1 VHTNVERNAINDAIF
16 AQHLGKTHSKIESVP
31 LPMHTIVIKA
41 SKLKWKKQGKK
52 REYVDMNGIAKDLLY
67 ASCGDA
73 YLTQNKSRHHDP
85 LLKLYYDVPIMI
97 NCNIDVEKHEANGAC
112 CRFVKVKLKHSV
124 TIDDLETIQI
134 DGYFVRC
141 AAVTQIEHIVL
152 RNDDA
157 PKDANGNSRLV
168 LLKPQQEACRVECP
182 MPLFGPPAKHAPRT
196 NQGMSLFTFP
206 INMSHAVT
214 VHKLQGRT
222 IRSLLVSS
230 CNYRDNWMYVVL
242 SRVKTLSGLYL
253 RHPVDGNRIR
263 GMSSLLREFL
273 EHFRSTRS
281 PQETNDDYRKQY
293 K

>member
-1 VHTNVERNAINDAIF
+1 
-16 AQHLGKTHSKIESVP
+16 
-31 LPMHTIVIKA
+31 
-41 SKLKWKKQGKK
+41 
-52 REYVDMNGIAKDLLY
+52 
-67 ASCGDA
+67 
-73 YLTQNKSRHHDP
+73 
-85 LLKLYYDVPIMI
+85 
-97 NCNIDVEKHEANGAC
+97 
-112 CRFVKVKLKHSV
+112 V

-168 LLKPQQEACRVECP
+168 LLKPQQEACRVEYP
-182 MPLFGPPAKHAPRT
+182 IPLFGPPTKHTPRI

-206 INMSHAVT
+206 INISHAVT